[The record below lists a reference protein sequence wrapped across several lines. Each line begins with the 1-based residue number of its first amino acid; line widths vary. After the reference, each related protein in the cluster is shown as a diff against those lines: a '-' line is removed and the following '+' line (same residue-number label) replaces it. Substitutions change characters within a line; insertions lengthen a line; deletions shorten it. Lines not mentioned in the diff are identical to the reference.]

1 MKQFEQ
7 KHFKQKIYCNRNGPD
22 MESLLILPHV
32 NGRFSN
38 VRPTSG
44 EMSEIRHSLPIIL
57 AGEPGRRR
65 PGLVEVIGERVQ
77 RLRLGV
83 AVGLLVELRYDVQ
96 ERHGRPAGRSC
107 PRADG
112 RAIGTDARPVFGR
125 CAVDRRCV
133 TCAPAHGM
141 QTGCTTAV
149 RPLLLL
155 RCC

>member
-1 MKQFEQ
+1 
-7 KHFKQKIYCNRNGPD
+7 

-32 NGRFSN
+32 IGRFSN
-38 VRPTSG
+38 VRPTRG
-44 EMSEIRHSLPIIL
+44 EEMPEIRHSLPIIL
-57 AGEPGRRR
+57 AGEPRRRR
-65 PGLVEVIGERVQ
+65 PGLVEMIGERVQ

-83 AVGLLVELRYDVQ
+83 AVGLLVELRYNVQ

-125 CAVDRRCV
+125 CCAVDRRCV
-133 TCAPAHGM
+133 ACAPAHGM

-149 RPLLLL
+149 RPLLLPRWCC
-155 RCC
+155 RC